1 MSRTWKKREREKKRR
16 RKKRQKRRWKTKDAV
31 RHDPIPVMKMISFE
45 RETRFLKPLVIVFI
59 FYSSFVV
66 ESCDNQRD
74 PWRPLALFFT
84 WTFVILMRS
93 VKQTTIQPRIVF
105 PSILRFSFL
114 PSFLFFLIWI
124 KRRPRER
131 NVRNVSLQDFFF
143 GSLLYTQKLRGGVH
157 LLSRT
162 FHGREANFVK

>member
-114 PSFLFFLIWI
+114 PSFL
-124 KRRPRER
+124 P
-131 NVRNVSLQDFFF
+131 FFF
-143 GSLLYTQKLRGGVH
+143 SFELKGGLAKEMLEMFRSKTFSLAACYTRR
-157 LLSRT
+157 S
-162 FHGREANFVK
+162 